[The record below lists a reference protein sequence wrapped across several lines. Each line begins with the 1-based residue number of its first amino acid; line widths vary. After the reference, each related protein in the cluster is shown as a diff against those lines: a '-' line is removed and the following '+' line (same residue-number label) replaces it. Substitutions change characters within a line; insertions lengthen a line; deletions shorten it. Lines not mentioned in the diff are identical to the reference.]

1 MKTSRLQEIINII
14 EQTNINVLQVEE
26 DNFKLYYQKNEA
38 TPSGE
43 KMLSEETNTFNT
55 YEEESDLSED
65 IQTTEESNDIKEIT
79 SPMIGTFYMR
89 PEPEADA
96 HVKVGSTVSIGDSV
110 CVLEA
115 MKLLNEVT
123 SDVNGEILEVLV
135 KDGDVIEYGQ
145 PLFKVRVGE

>member
-1 MKTSRLQEIINII
+1 MKISRLQEIINII

-26 DNFKLYYQKNEA
+26 DNFKLYYQKNGA
-38 TPSGE
+38 TPSSE

-55 YEEESDLSED
+55 YEEENGLSED
-65 IQTTEESNDIKEIT
+65 IQTTQESNDIKEIT

-89 PEPEADA
+89 PEPEADSY
-96 HVKVGSTVSIGDSV
+96 VKVGSTVSIGDSV

-123 SDVNGEILEVLV
+123 SDISGEILDVLV